1 MPPLPRF
8 LVAVLPVVAVA
19 VSASLVTQPNI
30 PTWYASLA
38 KPAFT
43 PPNWA
48 FPIAWTLLYAM
59 MAYALWRIL
68 SLPQNR
74 PRRFAAIVV
83 FFVQL
88 ALNGL
93 WSFAFFGGQSPV
105 AGLVVIAALIVAIL
119 ATIRT
124 FWRPAYQVGMFGCVM
139 RLADT
144 ATATTGSTATRK
156 RGSGAIA
163 WLPGAVWSVCIPEIP
178 LKTVRQFL

>member
-8 LVAVLPVVAVA
+8 LLAVLPVIAVA

-30 PTWYASLA
+30 PTWYATLL
-38 KPAFT
+38 KPGFT

-48 FPIAWTLLYAM
+48 FPVAWTLLYAM

-68 SLPQNR
+68 SLPKAQPGR
-74 PRRFAAIVV
+74 TGAIVA

-93 WSFAFFGGQSPV
+93 WSFAFFGGQSPL

-124 FWRPAYQVGMFGCVM
+124 FWRLDRVAALLLVPYLAWVAYAALLNGTIW
-139 RLADT
+139 RLN
-144 ATATTGSTATRK
+144 S
-156 RGSGAIA
+156 
-163 WLPGAVWSVCIPEIP
+163 
-178 LKTVRQFL
+178 

>member
-1 MPPLPRF
+1 MHTDQTAPGSHAMPPLPRF

-19 VSASLVTQPNI
+19 VSASLITQPNI
-30 PTWYASLA
+30 PTWYAGLA

-48 FPIAWTLLYAM
+48 FPVAWTALYAM

-68 SLPQNR
+68 SLPANR
-74 PRRFAAIVV
+74 PGRAAAIVA

-93 WSFAFFGGQSPV
+93 WSFAFFGGRSPI

-124 FWRPAYQVGMFGCVM
+124 FWRLDRTAGLLLVPYLAWVAYATLLNGTIW
-139 RLADT
+139 RLN
-144 ATATTGSTATRK
+144 G
-156 RGSGAIA
+156 
-163 WLPGAVWSVCIPEIP
+163 
-178 LKTVRQFL
+178 

>member
-19 VSASLVTQPNI
+19 VSASLITQPNI
-30 PTWYASLA
+30 PTWYAGLQ
-38 KPAFT
+38 KPGFT

-48 FPIAWTLLYAM
+48 FPVAWTLLYAT

-68 SLPQNR
+68 SLPENR
-74 PRRFAAIVV
+74 SGRAAAIIT

-88 ALNGL
+88 TLNGL

-124 FWRPAYQVGMFGCVM
+124 FWRLDRPAALLLVPYLAWVAYATLLNGTIW
-139 RLADT
+139 RLN
-144 ATATTGSTATRK
+144 G
-156 RGSGAIA
+156 
-163 WLPGAVWSVCIPEIP
+163 
-178 LKTVRQFL
+178 

>member
-1 MPPLPRF
+1 MHTDQTAPGSHAMAPLPRL

-30 PTWYASLA
+30 PTWYAGLQ

-48 FPIAWTLLYAM
+48 FPVAWTILYAM

-74 PRRFAAIVV
+74 PGRSAAIVA

-88 ALNGL
+88 TLNGL
-93 WSFAFFGGQSPV
+93 WSYAFFGGRSPV
-105 AGLVVIAALIVAIL
+105 AGLAVIAALIVAIL
-119 ATIRT
+119 VTIRA
-124 FWRPAYQVGMFGCVM
+124 FWRLDRTAALLLAPYLAWVGYATLLNGTIW
-139 RLADT
+139 RLN
-144 ATATTGSTATRK
+144 G
-156 RGSGAIA
+156 
-163 WLPGAVWSVCIPEIP
+163 
-178 LKTVRQFL
+178 